1 MKSLSVIELSNL
13 YGMTRQA
20 IYKHINKGNLSK
32 NSDGKIDLSEAI
44 RVFGEPSRNVNGS
57 QTTET
62 RKLSEVH
69 LLEQQVYMLQKQL
82 EQAHEREQFQREEL
96 KAKNDQLHIKDEQI
110 EAIQRLLEAPKTY
123 TSTYIDPKSD
133 TATDTRSK
141 SDSNYDGLTTQQKE
155 APIQAEIQ
163 TQPKDTGLTNPV
175 ETENKRIPVP
185 KQSWLIIGSKK
196 TAPKASFLRLW
207 FNVFRHRNA
216 LI

>member
-20 IYKHINKGNLSK
+20 IYKQINKGNLSK

-44 RVFGEPSRNVNGS
+44 RVFGEPSRNVTSS

-96 KAKNDQLHIKDEQI
+96 KAKNDQLHVKDEQI
-110 EAIQRLLEAPKTY
+110 EAIQRLLEAPKVY
-123 TSTYIDPKSD
+123 TTSSIDPKLD
-133 TATDTRSK
+133 ITTDARSK
-141 SDSNYDGLTTQQKE
+141 SESNYDGLTTQLKE
-155 APIQAEIQ
+155 APLEAEIH
-163 TQPKDTGLTNPV
+163 TQPKHDGLTTDQ
-175 ETENKRIPVP
+175 EINKRIPVP
-185 KQSWLIIGSKK
+185 EHVEPEPKK
-196 TAPKASFLRLW
+196 RSFLSRFFLPYG
-207 FNVFRHRNA
+207 
-216 LI
+216 

>member
-20 IYKHINKGNLSK
+20 VYKQINKGNLSK

-44 RVFGEPSRNVNGS
+44 RVFGEPSKHVNSS

-82 EQAHEREQFQREEL
+82 EQAHEREQFQRDEL
-96 KAKNDQLHIKDEQI
+96 KAKNDQLHVKDEQI
-110 EAIQRLLEAPKTY
+110 EAIQRLLEVPKAY
-123 TSTYIDPKSD
+123 STRSIDPKSD

-141 SDSNYDGLTTQQKE
+141 SESNYDGLTTQPKE
-155 APIQAEIQ
+155 APEVPAVEAES
-163 TQPKDTGLTNPV
+163 KVV
-175 ETENKRIPVP
+175 EMD
-185 KQSWLIIGSKK
+185 
-196 TAPKASFLRLW
+196 APE
-207 FNVFRHRNA
+207 
-216 LI
+216 I